1 MTHPLI
7 SIFYIY
13 SPIYRRTL
21 RLLDLYIL
29 IKITFLFS
37 MLPYFL
43 TENSDFSEIK
53 NKRSV
58 EDMKKT
64 PGNLDV
70 AIMKVIILII
80 EF

>member
-1 MTHPLI
+1 
-7 SIFYIY
+7 
-13 SPIYRRTL
+13 
-21 RLLDLYIL
+21 
-29 IKITFLFS
+29 